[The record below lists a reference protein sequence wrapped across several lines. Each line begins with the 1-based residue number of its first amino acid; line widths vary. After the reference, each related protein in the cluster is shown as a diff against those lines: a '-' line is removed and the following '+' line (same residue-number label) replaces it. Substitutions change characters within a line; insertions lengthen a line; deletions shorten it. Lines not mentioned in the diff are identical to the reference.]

1 MQNDI
6 KKQLQSELD
15 NYLQNKGDFSQ
26 YYPGMKTLSSSLYKK
41 QLKDAL
47 ELIKKQNET
56 SVSNF
61 ELYLDTIIINMHT
74 KIKKY
79 KKSIYFD
86 DENIKDIQNQGFTIP
101 FYIDEKKNLYILLG
115 LVNSQVVS

>member
-1 MQNDI
+1 MINDI
-6 KKQLQSELD
+6 KKQLEEELD
-15 NYLQNKGDFSQ
+15 RYLQNSGDFLP
-26 YYPGMKTLSSSLYKK
+26 YYPGMKTLSSALYKK
-41 QLKDAL
+41 QLQEAK
-47 ELIKKQNET
+47 EMIKNQSDVEPR
-56 SVSNF
+56 NF

-101 FYIDEKKNLYILLG
+101 FYVDKEKDLYILLG
-115 LVNSQVVS
+115 IVPILAS